1 MKPSLTATFLILA
14 AANNA
19 LAQVVQARHDSSC
32 AFLSK
37 KIYCYGGLTDA
48 DGTIS
53 DVSIV
58 MLDVFN
64 SSGSTADEMMNRWVT
79 VTTNTNGVDLKARDF
94 PQIMQMPDDKTLL
107 ISGGWNNAYTK
118 LTSQTITYNS
128 ETNSW
133 KNYANYTEA
142 PYGNRQI
149 CQASSVYVPNLGVG
163 FYGGIETN
171 FENTWTYPGINV
183 TAYEEDNLRYIGYT
197 NLTFLNIENTSNPWS
212 TYPVQTN
219 IPTLFYMYQTS
230 VFDAKSNR
238 IFFFGGG
245 YSNPTTYYY
254 EDSSFASSVT
264 FDLTKG
270 AWGTQAMSGD
280 SPSPRSGHT
289 TNLVGPNQRD
299 VLLYG
304 GESLLNN
311 DRALLDYCFV
321 LNLDTFQWK
330 QQNFVGSNAALIRT
344 QHSAVAIN
352 NETLFIV
359 FGKDTANVPTLS
371 VLMLDVTNPSNITL
385 MEKYVDPTAV
395 VVPPVANSTTTPIPE
410 NESKLSTGATAGIAV
425 GASAAGIL
433 AIAAIVFCVLR
444 KRKNEKKQ
452 QEINESEISKKEN
465 FEEPVMEVNWD
476 EIDKKYVEVA
486 TSPIADYGHGNH
498 FSYSPRLADDL
509 ASFNDG
515 STVIQSVGS
524 PVIQSVG
531 SPVTNRNSITHQR
544 PNALD
549 DNDRT
554 SNIGS
559 YTMALQKPDGA

>member
-64 SSGSTADEMMNRWVT
+64 NSGSTADEMMNRWVT
-79 VTTNTNGVDLKARDF
+79 VTTNTNGVDLNARDF

-171 FENTWTYPGINV
+171 FDNTWTYPGINV

-197 NLTFLNIENTSNPWS
+197 NLTFLNIEDTSNPWS

-219 IPTLFYMYQTS
+219 VPTLFYMYQTS

-270 AWGTQAMSGD
+270 AWGTQAMSGN

-289 TNLVGPNQRD
+289 TNLGESIFGPNQRD

-311 DRALLDYCFV
+311 DRA
-321 LNLDTFQWK
+321 
-330 QQNFVGSNAALIRT
+330 
-344 QHSAVAIN
+344 VAIN
-352 NETLFIV
+352 NETVFIV

-371 VLMLDVTNPSNITL
+371 VLMLDVSNPSNITL

-410 NESKLSTGATAGIAV
+410 KESKLSTGATAGIAV

-509 ASFNDG
+509 TSFNDG

-524 PVIQSVG
+524 PAIQSVG
-531 SPVTNRNSITHQR
+531 SPVNNRNSITHQR